1 MSFNRLSEK
10 SSTKGSFKWSVLIVE
25 KGECSRPTGTNFE
38 NFITFVFHKRL
49 ANGLQSI
56 PRHFANDTSLFST
69 VQDITTRSASLN
81 NDLTKIFEWA
91 AQWKMNFNSDP
102 SKQELLYTRK
112 TNSKPYPSLNFNDN
126 PVH

>member
-1 MSFNRLSEK
+1 M
-10 SSTKGSFKWSVLIVE
+10 E
-25 KGECSRPTGTNFE
+25 KGECSRHTGTNFE
-38 NFITFVFHKRL
+38 NFITFDFHKRL

-56 PRHFANDTSLFST
+56 PRHFAD
-69 VQDITTRSASLN
+69 DRSASLN

-102 SKQELLYTRK
+102 SKQELLFTRK